1 MEPFLKIFRLKMNY
15 MFRKNILFAFL
26 FSLLSYSGLTQNQQE
41 KVISLQEAIAI
52 GLDRNVGLRQA
63 ENQLM
68 SLSMDQT
75 QAKMAYLPNVSLNVR
90 ATRQVG
96 QQFQLVEDGFEI
108 SNVQAD
114 RLSGGLSAS
123 LSIFEGFNR
132 QNQMRISDLEYKA
145 QSEGIEREK
154 QNVIFLVAQQY
165 LQILLDQ
172 QLLEIARK
180 NVENQNKQLDRIEG
194 FTKTG
199 LRPQADFFTQNASV
213 KQLEMEYI
221 EAENTLL
228 LDKAQLTQILQ
239 LDPLEEYVISSDG
252 LMDTPQDEKL
262 ELAELFNLAIEN
274 RADLK
279 QLKFRTQSANQN
291 IESMKSGYLPNLRAF
306 YEYGTQYSSLN
317 TLNYRD
323 QLLDLYPTNIVGLNL
338 NIPIFNNYINKA
350 NVERAKVNL
359 HNTQLDFE
367 NTERIIFQDV
377 QNAYLN
383 YNAAIKRFEVS
394 NAAFEAAEEAFKVQE
409 ERYNEGIA
417 NLADLSLANQE
428 YVTASA
434 NKEQARFTLIFQEMI
449 LEYQVGTLE
458 IE

>member
-1 MEPFLKIFRLKMNY
+1 

>member
-1 MEPFLKIFRLKMNY
+1 

-26 FSLLSYSGLTQNQQE
+26 FSFLSYSAISQNQEQ
-41 KVISLQEAIAI
+41 KVISLHEAIAI
-52 GLDRNVGLRQA
+52 GLNKNIGLRQA
-63 ENQLM
+63 ENQLQ

-114 RLSGGLSAS
+114 RLSGGLNAS
-123 LSIFEGFNR
+123 VSIFEGFNR
-132 QNQMRISDLEYKA
+132 QHQMRISDLEYKA
-145 QSEGIEREK
+145 QSEGIERER
-154 QNVIFLVAQQY
+154 QNVIFQVAQQY

-172 QLLEIARK
+172 QLLEIAQK

-239 LDPLEEYVISSDG
+239 LNPLEEYVISSEG
-252 LMDTPQDEKL
+252 LMDIPQGKKL
-262 ELAELFNLAIEN
+262 ELAELFSLAIEN

-279 QLKFRTQSANQN
+279 QLQYRTQSADQN
-291 IESMKSGYLPNLRAF
+291 IASLKAGYLPSLSAF

-323 QLLDLYPTNIVGLNL
+323 QLLDLYPNNIVGLNL

-350 NVERAKVNL
+350 RVERAKVNL
-359 HNTQLDFE
+359 YNTQLDFE

-394 NAAFEAAEEAFKVQE
+394 NAAFKAAEEAFKVQE
-409 ERYNEGIA
+409 ERYNAGIA

-428 YVTASA
+428 FVTASA
-434 NKEQARFTLIFQEMI
+434 NREQARFTLIFQKMI

>member
-1 MEPFLKIFRLKMNY
+1 
-15 MFRKNILFAFL
+15 MFRKNTLFAFL

-199 LRPQADFFTQNASV
+199 LRPQADYFTQNASV

-239 LDPLEEYVISSDG
+239 LNPLEEYVISSEG
-252 LMDTPQDEKL
+252 LMDIPQEEKM

-279 QLKFRTQSANQN
+279 QLKFRTQSANEN
-291 IESMKSGYLPNLRAF
+291 IESLKSGYLPSLRAF

-350 NVERAKVNL
+350 NVARAKVQL
-359 HNTQLDFE
+359 YNTELDFE
-367 NTERIIFQDV
+367 NTERLIFQDV

-394 NAAFEAAEEAFKVQE
+394 NSAFKAAEEAYKVQE
-409 ERYNEGIA
+409 ERYNAGIA
-417 NLADLSLANQE
+417 NLADLSLSNQE

>member
-1 MEPFLKIFRLKMNY
+1 MFHKIIQL
-15 MFRKNILFAFL
+15 AFL
-26 FSLLSYSGLTQNQQE
+26 FSLLSYSVLSQNQQE
-41 KVISLQEAIAI
+41 KVLSLQEAIAI
-52 GLDRNVGLRQA
+52 GLDRNVSLRQA

-132 QNQMRISDLEYKA
+132 QNQMRISNLEFKA
-145 QSEGIEREK
+145 QSEGIERER

-172 QLLEIARK
+172 QLLEIAKK
-180 NVENQNKQLDRIEG
+180 NVENQKNQLDRIEG
-194 FTKTG
+194 FTNEG
-199 LRPQADFFTQNASV
+199 LRPQADFFTQNAAV
-213 KQLEMEYI
+213 KQLELEFI

-239 LDPLEEYVISSDG
+239 LDPLEEYSVSSEE
-252 LMDTPQDEKL
+252 LMESPQNEKL
-262 ELAELFNLAIEN
+262 ELSELFNLAIEN

-279 QLKFRTQSANQN
+279 QLKFRTQSADQN
-291 IESMKSGYLPNLRAF
+291 IESLKSGYLPSLSAF

-317 TLNYRD
+317 TLNYKE
-323 QLLDLYPTNIVGLNL
+323 QLLDLYPTNVVGLNL

-350 NVERAKVNL
+350 RVERAKVNL
-359 HNTQLDFE
+359 YNTQLDFE

-394 NAAFEAAEEAFKVQE
+394 NSAFEAAEEAYKVQE
-409 ERYNEGIA
+409 ERYNAGIA
-417 NLADLSLANQE
+417 SLADLSLANQE

-449 LEYQVGTLE
+449 LEYQVGTLNLE
-458 IE
+458 

>member
-1 MEPFLKIFRLKMNY
+1 
-15 MFRKNILFAFL
+15 MFRKNIPLVFLLFL
-26 FSLLSYSGLTQNQQE
+26 LCFSGVAQNQKE
-41 KVISLQEAIAI
+41 RVISLQEAIAI
-52 GLDRNVGLRQA
+52 GLQKNVNLQKA
-63 ENQLM
+63 ENQLIG
-68 SLSMDQT
+68 LSMDQT
-75 QAKMAYLPNVSLNVR
+75 QAKMAYMPNVSLNVR

-114 RLSGGLSAS
+114 RLSGGLNAN
-123 LSIFEGFNR
+123 LSIFEGFSR
-132 QNQMRISDLEYKA
+132 LNQLRISDLEFKA

-154 QNVIFLVAQQY
+154 QNVIFSVAQQY

-172 QLLEIARK
+172 QLLEIAQK
-180 NVENQNKQLDRIEG
+180 NVENQKSQLDRIEG
-194 FTKTG
+194 FTNAG
-199 LRPQADFFTQNASV
+199 LRPLADYYTQNATV
-213 KQLEMEYI
+213 KQLEMQYI

-239 LDPLEEYVISSDG
+239 LNPLEEYSISSDN
-252 LMDTPQDEKL
+252 LMELPQIEKL
-262 ELAELFNLAIEN
+262 ELSALFSLAIEN

-279 QLKFRTQSANQN
+279 QLRYRSQSASQN
-291 IESMKSGYLPNLRAF
+291 IESLKSGYFPSLRAF

-323 QLLDLYPTNIVGLNL
+323 QLLDLYPNNIVGLSL
-338 NIPIFNNYINKA
+338 NIPLFNNYINKA
-350 NVERAKVNL
+350 NVARARVEL
-359 HNTQLDFE
+359 YNTDLDFD
-367 NTERIIFQDV
+367 NLERVIFQDV

-394 NAAFEAAEEAFKVQE
+394 NSAFKAAEEAYKVQE
-409 ERYNEGIA
+409 ERYNAGIA
-417 NLADLSLANQE
+417 SLADLSLANQE

-449 LEYQVGTLE
+449 LEYQVGTLKVE
-458 IE
+458 